1 MSKIFGYKQVE
12 GQDWYSI
19 LGAYSDGEIEL
30 VKDPEG
36 GAVTTLPTAI
46 PSPFARM
53 DLVKTAFQ
61 NISKTPE
68 LKYKDKDGNVYKD
81 KDGNVIASQYD
92 EKLVSYCLDLAEILF
107 NYDSLKDHIKIIVW
121 DRDTDLQNNNDP
133 DEGHRK
139 FLDTLKLYLEQDK
152 KAYNFD
158 SLKRLYLIQYNYAI
172 IGCTSPV
179 TLFFTTADEEKLPR
193 IRLTNDYET
202 FSNNYKP
209 LYERDPEF
217 QKYLHL
223 LFASNPALIQPL
235 QSVSDYLRESLERT
249 SNRLRQEIQ
258 ELINN
263 QPQEN
268 LNRYPE
274 LDTGVAGNVV
284 EVLGVPL
291 RKRHVEDMARA
302 VQQSDFVIRATKS
315 IPDPKPLVLQN
326 NFNRDF
332 KYINSNWDRNTQVPY
347 LDPQPL
353 DQRTL
358 PNSQVRY
365 PYLTVSD
372 FLEPYL
378 IRLVY
383 PINHDKFFSGN
394 LKVDVGNEKNKH
406 YLLPLKKEFFNY
418 FKSDDL
424 VSGGNNLPKI
434 EMVQGAGGSV
444 KVTLRIPVQRNNEYI
459 TFERIYY
466 DGRQPNPS
474 NNEGAVIEL
483 QFGVTIFPFIKLND
497 PDLRPFYR
505 VQLIDRNIGKLIDTR
520 CELRFFSDEHNVE
533 YIICRDRSRRSRKS
547 DASSHY
553 YVLNQE
559 FDYIQFQNSFA
570 SGVSGIIIPKWRTY
584 QPGNQIFH
592 FAVDFGTTNT
602 HIEYKVGN
610 NAPQPF
616 NITDADMQ
624 IATLFHPTET
634 SEDFGGTGAIAIR
647 ELIDYEFVPQYIG
660 NNAEYKFPQ
669 RTVIAESN
677 QLNILDQNN
686 SVLADFNIPFVYE
699 KKPERDRIH
708 SNLKWSEMNQESQQR
723 IKAYFEEIMM
733 LLRNKVLLNGGD
745 LAQTRLVWFY
755 PSSMTQGRLAYLK
768 AVWTELFHRY
778 FGENNPH
785 IYSVSES
792 LAPFY
797 YYERTGRIQGGA
809 ATPVV
814 SIDIGGGTT
823 DVVIFQNRRPQ
834 YLTSFEFAANAIFGD
849 AYGRRL
855 GENHGL
861 VRKYLPQYQQLLR
874 ENRLE
879 ELNQIV
885 EFIIGTNKSD
895 DINSFLFSI
904 ERHPKVQNRDLFSY
918 NGKLSKDTDFK
929 IVFLYFYTAI
939 VYHIAELMKH
949 KGVAFPTEFIFSGN
963 GSRILNIITPAIEL
977 LGNLSK
983 KIFERVYGENYPY
996 NELRIT
1002 IEREIP
1008 KEVTCKGGLMVEN
1021 NQHNVNLEEIKTVFT
1036 CLNGV
1041 ERISYRDLNQERKDE
1056 IISYVGRFNEFFLN
1070 LAQDFNFRNN
1080 FNVSPRSMNV
1090 FRDHINESIP
1100 DNLARGLEYSM
1111 QVNGLNDND
1120 EISETLFFFPLTG
1133 SISNFLQKLS
1143 ALNNQAENQKK

>member
-1 MSKIFGYKQVE
+1 MSKIFGYKQEE
-12 GQDWYSI
+12 GQDYYSL
-19 LGAYSDGEIEL
+19 LGAYSDQEIEL

-61 NISKTPE
+61 NISKTTE
-68 LKYKDKDGNVYKD
+68 LKAYKDN
-81 KDGNVIASQYD
+81 DGNVIASQYD

-107 NYDSLKDHIKIIVW
+107 NYDSLRDRINIIVW
-121 DRDTDLQNNNDP
+121 DKDTDLQNNNNQ
-133 DEGHRK
+133 DEGHRR
-139 FLDTLKLYLEQDK
+139 FLDTLKLYLDQDEE
-152 KAYNFD
+152 AYNFD
-158 SLKRLYLIQYNYAI
+158 SLTRLYLIQYDHAI

-179 TLFFTTADEEKLPR
+179 TLFFTTANEENLPQ
-193 IRLTNDYET
+193 IHLTNNYET

-223 LFASNPALIQPL
+223 LFASYPILVQRL
-235 QSVSDYLRESLERT
+235 ESVNEYLRKSLERT
-249 SNRLRQEIQ
+249 PNMLRQEIQ
-258 ELINN
+258 RLINN
-263 QPQEN
+263 QPQKN
-268 LNRYPE
+268 LNQYAE
-274 LDTGVAGNVV
+274 LDTGPAGNVV
-284 EVLGVPL
+284 EVLGVSL
-291 RKRHVEDMARA
+291 RKRRAEDMVRA
-302 VQQSDFVIRATKS
+302 VQDSDFVIRATQN
-315 IPDPKPLVLQN
+315 IPAPKPLVLQN

-332 KYINSNWDRNTQVPY
+332 RYINGNWDRNTQVPY

-383 PINHDKFFSGN
+383 PINCDKFFDGN
-394 LKVDVGNEKNKH
+394 LRVEVGNNNKH

-418 FKSDDL
+418 FNSDDL
-424 VSGGNNLPKI
+424 VNGGNNLPQI
-434 EMVQGAGGSV
+434 QMVQGTGGSV
-444 KVTLRIPVQRNNEYI
+444 KVTLRIPIQRNNEYI
-459 TFERIYY
+459 TFERTYY
-466 DGRQPNPS
+466 DGRQPDEFR
-474 NNEGAVIEL
+474 NEGAVIEL
-483 QFGVTIFPFIKLND
+483 QFGVTIFPFIKLNN
-497 PDLRPFYR
+497 PNLRPFYR
-505 VQLIDRNIGKLIDTR
+505 VQLIDRNIGQLRNTR
-520 CELRFFSDEHNVE
+520 CELRFFSNENQREVE
-533 YIICRDRSRRSRKS
+533 STCRNRSRKP

-570 SGVSGIIIPKWRTY
+570 PGVSGIIIPKWRECH
-584 QPGNQIFH
+584 QGNTQFH

-616 NITDADMQ
+616 NITNDDMQ
-624 IATLFHPTET
+624 IATLFHPTKT
-634 SEDFGGTGAIAIR
+634 GEDFGGTGAIAIR
-647 ELIDYEFVPQYIG
+647 ELIDYEFVPQRIG

-669 RTVIAESN
+669 RTVIAVSN
-677 QLNILDQNN
+677 QLNINDQNN

-699 KKPERDRIH
+699 KKPERDKIH
-708 SNLKWSEMNQESQQR
+708 SNLKWSEMNAESQQR
-723 IKAYFEEIMM
+723 INAYFEEIMM
-733 LLRNKVLLNGGD
+733 LLRNKVLLNGGN
-745 LAQTRLVWFY
+745 LAAMRLVWFY
-755 PSSMTQGRLAYLK
+755 PSSMTLGRLAYLEDLWK
-768 AVWTELFHRY
+768 ELFEHY
-778 FGENNPH
+778 FGENNPPR
-785 IYSVSES
+785 IYSISES

-797 YYERTGRIQGGA
+797 YYERTGRIQGGE
-809 ATPVV
+809 ATPAV

-823 DVVIFQNRRPQ
+823 DVVIFQSNAPR

-849 AYGRRL
+849 PYGQRL

-861 VRKYLPQYQQLLR
+861 VRKYLPQYQKLLT

-885 EFIIGTNKSD
+885 MSIIGTNKSD

-904 ERHPKVQNRDLFSY
+904 ERHPRVNNRDLFSY
-918 NGKLSKDTDFK
+918 NRKLSEDTDFK

-949 KGVAFPTEFIFSGN
+949 KGTAFPTEFIFSGN
-963 GSRILNIITPAIEL
+963 GSRILNIITPSRDL

-983 KIFERVYGENYPY
+983 KIFEKVYGQNYPY
-996 NELRIT
+996 PNLRIT

-1021 NQHNVNLEEIKTVFT
+1021 QLNVNLEEIKTVFT

-1041 ERISYRDLNQERKDE
+1041 ENILYQDLNQERKQK
-1056 IISYVGRFNEFFLN
+1056 IILYVEGFNEFFLQ
-1070 LAQDFNFRNN
+1070 LAQEFNFRNN
-1080 FNVSPRSMNV
+1080 FNVSARSMDA
-1090 FRDHINESIP
+1090 FGKHINESIP
-1100 DNLARGLEYSM
+1100 DNLTRGLTYNS
-1111 QVNGLNDND
+1111 QANQLAGNDK
-1120 EISETLFFFPLTG
+1120 ISETLFFFPLTG
-1133 SISNFLQKLS
+1133 SISNLS
-1143 ALNNQAENQKK
+1143 QRLANLNN

>member
-12 GQDWYSI
+12 REDWYSI
-19 LGAYSDGEIEL
+19 PDAYSDREIEL
-30 VKDPEG
+30 VRDPEG
-36 GAVTTLPTAI
+36 GTVTTLPTAI

-61 NISKTPE
+61 NISRTPE
-68 LKYKDKDGNVYKD
+68 LKAYKQDRNV
-81 KDGNVIASQYD
+81 VASQYD

-107 NYDSLKDHIKIIVW
+107 NYDSLRDHIQIIVW
-121 DRDTDLQNNNDP
+121 DRDTDLQNNNNQ
-133 DEGHRK
+133 DEGHRR
-139 FLDTLKLYLEQDK
+139 FLDTLKLYLEQDAA
-152 KAYNFD
+152 AYNFG
-158 SLKRLYLIQYNYAI
+158 LLNRLYLIQYDYAI

-179 TLFFTTADEEKLPR
+179 TLFFTTANEDKLPR
-193 IRLTNDYET
+193 IRLTNNHET

-209 LYERDPEF
+209 LYKRDQEF

-223 LFASNPALIQPL
+223 LFASNTILAERL
-235 QSVSDYLRESLERT
+235 QSVYAYLRKSLERT
-249 SNRLRQEIQ
+249 REKQEIQ
-258 ELINN
+258 RLINN

-291 RKRHVEDMARA
+291 RKRHVEDMVAA
-302 VQQSDFVIRATKS
+302 VQKSDFMICATKS

-332 KYINSNWDRNTQVPY
+332 KYINGNWDRNTQVPY

-383 PINHDKFFSGN
+383 PINRDKFFNGN
-394 LKVDVGNEKNKH
+394 LKVEVGNNNKH

-424 VSGGNNLPKI
+424 VNGGNDLPKI
-434 EMVQGAGGSV
+434 EMVQRAGGSV
-444 KVTLRIPVQRNNEYI
+444 KVTLRIPVKRNNEYI

-466 DGRQPNPS
+466 DGRQPDEFR
-474 NNEGAVIEL
+474 NEGAVIEL

-497 PDLRPFYR
+497 PTLRPFYR
-505 VQLIDRNIGKLIDTR
+505 VQLIDRNITGNLMNTR
-520 CELRFFSDEHNVE
+520 CELRFFSNENQREVE
-533 YIICRDRSRRSRKS
+533 STCRNRSRKP

-553 YVLNQE
+553 YVLDQE

-584 QPGNQIFH
+584 QSGNKIFH

-610 NAPQPF
+610 NVSQPF

-624 IATLFHPTET
+624 VATLFHPTET
-634 SEDFGGTGAIAIR
+634 SEDFGGTGAIAIG
-647 ELIDYEFVPQYIG
+647 ELIDYEFVPQRIG
-660 NNAEYKFPQ
+660 DDAEYKFPQ
-669 RTVIAESN
+669 RTVIAVSN
-677 QLNILDQNN
+677 QLNINDQNN
-686 SVLADFNIPFVYE
+686 TVLADFNIPFVYE
-699 KKPERDRIH
+699 KKPERDKIH
-708 SNLKWSEMNQESQQR
+708 SNLKWSEMNPESKQI

-733 LLRNKVLLNGGD
+733 LLRNKVLLNGGN
-745 LAQTRLVWFY
+745 LAETRLVWFY
-755 PSSMTQGRLAYLK
+755 PSSMTLGRLAYLEELW
-768 AVWTELFHRY
+768 ANLFHHY
-778 FGENNPH
+778 FGANNPH
-785 IYSVSES
+785 IYSISES

-809 ATPVV
+809 ATPAV

-823 DVVIFQNRRPQ
+823 DVVIFQGNAPR

-861 VRKYLPQYQQLLR
+861 VRKYLPQYQTLLT

-879 ELNQIV
+879 ELNQV
-885 EFIIGTNKSD
+885 VRSIIRTNKSD

-904 ERHPKVQNRDLFSY
+904 ERHPRVNNRDLFSY
-918 NGKLSKDTDFK
+918 NKKLSQDEDFK

-963 GSRILNIITPAIEL
+963 GSRILNIITPSLRL

-983 KIFERVYGENYPY
+983 KIFEHVYGQKYPY

-1021 NQHNVNLEEIKTVFT
+1021 NQLNVNLEEIKTVFT

-1056 IISYVGRFNEFFLN
+1056 IILYVRRFNEFFLK
-1070 LAQDFNFRNN
+1070 LAQEFNFRNN
-1080 FNVSPRSMNV
+1080 FNVSPRSMDA
-1090 FRDHINESIP
+1090 FREHIKNESIP
-1100 DNLARGLEYSM
+1100 DNLDRGLEYNR
-1111 QVNGLNDND
+1111 QVNRAADDD

-1133 SISNFLQKLS
+1133 SISNLLQRL
-1143 ALNNQAENQKK
+1143 ANPNN